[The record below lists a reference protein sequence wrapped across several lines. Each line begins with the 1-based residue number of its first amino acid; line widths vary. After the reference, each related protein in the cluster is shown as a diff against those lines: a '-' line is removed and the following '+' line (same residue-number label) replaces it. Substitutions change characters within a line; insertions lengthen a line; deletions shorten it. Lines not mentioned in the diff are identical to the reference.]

1 MQDAQ
6 GGAVPAVGC
15 HGDAKPCHL
24 PIPVPAMG
32 QHDAQAA
39 DFPWGRFVPPIAHL
53 WGTSHIT
60 GVNQAVS
67 LHFPS
72 FLLHAFLFPF
82 IALPSP
88 AAGPALLPS
97 GGLHQSQEML
107 CWVACALPVQVFR
120 CVFAPTVDTDAPVNL
135 RHSHEQW
142 ELLAWLL
149 CLLSIL
155 LTPDLLL
162 RPSANGQGAI
172 TLQNPYRAA
181 VFKSKIDKKDF
192 HR

>member
-1 MQDAQ
+1 MLFFSLLLPF
-6 GGAVPAVGC
+6 PALRLDRLCSHQMGC
-15 HGDAKPCHL
+15 ISPRRCSAGLHVHCQSRCSDVC
-24 PIPVPAMG
+24 
-32 QHDAQAA
+32 
-39 DFPWGRFVPPIAHL
+39 VPP
-53 WGTSHIT
+53 TS
-60 GVNQAVS
+60 
-67 LHFPS
+67 
-72 FLLHAFLFPF
+72 
-82 IALPSP
+82 
-88 AAGPALLPS
+88 
-97 GGLHQSQEML
+97 
-107 CWVACALPVQVFR
+107 R

-162 RPSANGQGAI
+162 RPSANGQGTI

-181 VFKSKIDKKDF
+181 VFKSKIEKKGF